1 VSEADATGGSS
12 GRVVIPLFPLE
23 TPLFPG
29 VVLPLHI
36 FEPRYRRLVADLAA
50 LPEGTERR
58 FGVVAIRQGWEV
70 ERVAP
75 AEALFDVGC
84 TAVLRMVAP
93 QLDGGY
99 HVAAVGADRFRLLD
113 VLVPGGGPDEP
124 PYLRAVVEW
133 LSDEESAEEAAGDAG
148 ELVGADDAS
157 GAVPDELVVQVAR
170 GSLEVLAG
178 NVRELFARYV
188 ADVAARQSGV
198 DGGLPDEVLDALAAD
213 EVAPDELV
221 DADDDVSGAAAT
233 AALLRE
239 VGDDAQ
245 GLSYLVASA
254 ALLTTEDRQALLAE
268 SATRRRLAMESR
280 LLRRELTLLRTLG
293 AVPVPLRQFA
303 TPMAQN

>member
-1 VSEADATGGSS
+1 VAQPDDAGSGTG
-12 GRVVIPLFPLE
+12 REVIPLFPLE

-29 VVLPLHI
+29 VVLPLQI
-36 FEPRYRRLVADLAA
+36 FEPRYRRLVADLTA
-50 LPEGTERR
+50 LPPGTERR

-99 HVAAVGADRFRLLD
+99 RVAAVGAQRFRLLD
-113 VLVPGGGPDEP
+113 VLVPGEGEPEP
-124 PYLRAVVEW
+124 PYLQALVEW
-133 LSDEESAEEAAGDAG
+133 LSDEEAAAEAAGNAG
-148 ELVGADDAS
+148 ELVAA
-157 GAVPDELVVQVAR
+157 GAVPDEVVAEVAR

-178 NVRELFARYV
+178 NVRELFTRYV

-213 EVAPDELV
+213 ELDPDEL

-239 VGDDAQ
+239 VSDDAQ

-303 TPMAQN
+303 TPMTAN